1 MTGRGKKIVPCL
13 NPNSCNVPP
22 SADADLPDT
31 PPPPNMS
38 LTLGAAWR
46 QTCQRIDRLDAR
58 LLIETLCACTHAEL
72 IAHPE
77 RELSDAQASQ
87 LEALTARREAGE
99 PLAYLLGSSWFYGLE
114 FAVSPD
120 VLIPRPETALLVDL
134 AAERAQRIAAPEMVD
149 LGTGSGIVAVLLARK
164 FPQATVT
171 AVDISPAALAVA
183 KANAERHG
191 AHIDF
196 RAGHWYAPLGE
207 QRFHLI
213 VANPPYV
220 AEGDP
225 HLQQN
230 GLPYEPQTALSD
242 GVAGGDGM
250 ACLQEIITGANAH
263 LHPGG
268 WLLLEH
274 GYDQAQ
280 KVRRLLE
287 AAGFTG
293 IASWRDEAGIE
304 RVSGGMLC

>member
-1 MTGRGKKIVPCL
+1 
-13 NPNSCNVPP
+13 
-22 SADADLPDT
+22 
-31 PPPPNMS
+31 MS

-134 AAERAQRIAAPEMVD
+134 AAERAQGIAAPEMVD

-191 AHIDF
+191 ARIDF
-196 RAGHWYAPLGE
+196 HAGHWYAPLGE

-274 GYDQAQ
+274 GYDQAPAVQ
-280 KVRRLLE
+280 QLLQE
-287 AAGFTG
+287 RGFLHVQG
-293 IASWRDEAGIE
+293 RKDLAGIV
-304 RVSGGMLC
+304 RCSGGQWP

>member
-1 MTGRGKKIVPCL
+1 MTGRGEKIAPCL

-149 LGTGSGIVAVLLARK
+149 LGTGSGIVAILLARK

-191 AHIDF
+191 ARIDF

-207 QRFHLI
+207 QHFHLI

-220 AEGDP
+220 ADGDP
-225 HLQQN
+225 HLAEGDVRFEPASALASGPA
-230 GLPYEPQTALSD
+230 GLD
-242 GVAGGDGM
+242 DIVRIVVA
-250 ACLQEIITGANAH
+250 APAYLV
-263 LHPGG
+263 PGG

-274 GYDQAQ
+274 GYDQAAA
-280 KVRRLLE
+280 VRDRLT
-287 AAGFTG
+287 AGGFVEV
-293 IASWRDEAGIE
+293 ASARDLAGIE
-304 RVSGGMLC
+304 RITLGRRP